1 MNRLIDRCTVAVKDI
16 PTVTPTQR
24 YLQPNTSTLR
34 NALLSL
40 HVQLLHHQKDL
51 ALHLQIQHRTTNHK
65 ISTTLLRHE
74 LRTTDVHVSYHI
86 TFSWFRIFYQF
97 PLPRLITTFG
107 LCALYMSRDSSDGN
121 NAWLDLKIIDV
132 TVRWKDT
139 RLILSRIY
147 SFEPIH

>member
-1 MNRLIDRCTVAVKDI
+1 
-16 PTVTPTQR
+16 
-24 YLQPNTSTLR
+24 
-34 NALLSL
+34 
-40 HVQLLHHQKDL
+40 
-51 ALHLQIQHRTTNHK
+51 LQIQHRTTNHK

-86 TFSWFRIFYQF
+86 IFSWFRIFYQF